1 MQRCPTTPKKNKSK
15 KDLQRKRTENATSPN
30 LMYAKVKSK
39 DGRQRHV
46 ESFGIGR
53 FAKNSVKAKD
63 ALQYVLGKLRNIGG
77 LFSSSDRRYGPAAT
91 AATEAGEGAPS
102 EPLL

>member
-1 MQRCPTTPKKNKSK
+1 MIEEKCVYSVSSENKDWTDCTTEA
-15 KDLQRKRTENATSPN
+15 RVTSE
-30 LMYAKVKSK
+30 LMISPL
-39 DGRQRHV
+39 V